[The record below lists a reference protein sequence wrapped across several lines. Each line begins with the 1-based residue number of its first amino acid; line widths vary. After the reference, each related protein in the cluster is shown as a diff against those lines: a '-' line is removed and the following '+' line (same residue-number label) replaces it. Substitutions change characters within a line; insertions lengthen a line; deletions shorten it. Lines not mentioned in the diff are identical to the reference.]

1 MFSAIWDRLKCCR
14 GPSTAARKRREP
26 TVGMT
31 ELKNAMAKRGGV
43 IIRSSPNKP
52 WLVGE
57 RFLDFFD
64 HIADLGRHGSLRLDA
79 QIFLVFVECAGS
91 VA

>member
-1 MFSAIWDRLKCCR
+1 MLPRSLYC
-14 GPSTAARKRREP
+14 GPQKARAYGRDDGVGKRNGE
-26 TVGMT
+26 
-31 ELKNAMAKRGGV
+31 EGGV

-64 HIADLGRHGSLRLDA
+64 HVADLGRHGSLRLDA